1 MEWGGTYDDISLSLD
16 AGAIDMLVAG
26 FLGGLAY
33 IFSWKYFL
41 WGGLRWMVWRIWC
54 VVSVEIRGF
63 LEA

>member
-1 MEWGGTYDDISLSLD
+1 VDWGGTYDDISLSLD

-41 WGGLRWMVWRIWC
+41 WGG
-54 VVSVEIRGF
+54 VEVDS
-63 LEA
+63 LEDLVCS